1 MNNDRNETRRQ
12 TTPTRLERLTPKRPR
27 CPSKINK
34 ISSMCAFLVGD
45 KLATFDS
52 FRTQAKTLKWM
63 GAIDCQ
69 GLQICEFDSN
79 YLKTL
84 DVNPDIFLISKTTPV
99 AVEWSVVYLLA
110 FYNGDAIKG
119 EGKTSIWYSVN
130 NNVPFAIN
138 SKHLR
143 SSALTWFDCLS
154 DRFAVHLKAF
164 LKFITSKFTSG
175 LAGISLQ
182 ENADQVSLR

>member
-1 MNNDRNETRRQ
+1 
-12 TTPTRLERLTPKRPR
+12 
-27 CPSKINK
+27 
-34 ISSMCAFLVGD
+34 MCAFLVGD

-130 NNVPFAIN
+130 NGVPFAIN

-154 DRFAVHLKAF
+154 DRLAVQKFVRLKAF
-164 LKFITSKFTSG
+164 LNHHYTLT
-175 LAGISLQ
+175 
-182 ENADQVSLR
+182 